1 MRTTFL
7 GYYRFTEEEFSTLW
21 KDCLFVLDANV
32 ILNLY
37 RYSKNTSDVLL
48 NILKGISE
56 RLWLPHQIAF
66 EYQDNRLETIAGQ
79 EKLFE
84 EIPEILDTAFKKLR
98 DSLRIEHLSINVDVF
113 LETIET
119 NFKQIEAELAK
130 HKKHHPD
137 LFKSDHIRDTITV
150 LFEGKVIVQIHFCK
164 MEEV

>member
-56 RLWLPHQIAF
+56 RLWLPLKWVPLSRPQ
-66 EYQDNRLETIAGQ
+66 NRKNKKSLVDI
-79 EKLFE
+79 KLNSS
-84 EIPEILDTAFKKLR
+84 TK
-98 DSLRIEHLSINVDVF
+98 VDF
-113 LETIET
+113 SRCPI
-119 NFKQIEAELAK
+119 IEALMKATMVIELEVVRQA
-130 HKKHHPD
+130 
-137 LFKSDHIRDTITV
+137 S
-150 LFEGKVIVQIHFCK
+150 VQI
-164 MEEV
+164 